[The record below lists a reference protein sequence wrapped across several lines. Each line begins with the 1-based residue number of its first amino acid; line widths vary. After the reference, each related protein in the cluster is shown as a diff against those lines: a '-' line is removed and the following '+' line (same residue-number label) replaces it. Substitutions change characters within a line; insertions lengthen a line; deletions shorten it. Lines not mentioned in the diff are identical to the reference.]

1 MYNYRRP
8 LSYSMMCNKSDSDG
22 VEIICI
28 HGDDGSDVVDVG
40 QKYPGF
46 WDSSSE
52 QESPSRLTLS
62 IRDSEWTE
70 ERDDP
75 ICGDRL

>member
-46 WDSSSE
+46 
-52 QESPSRLTLS
+52 
-62 IRDSEWTE
+62 
-70 ERDDP
+70 
-75 ICGDRL
+75 